1 MTARKHVAVCA
12 RKSTRD
18 PLGPDAET
26 AWPGKLAEP
35 VAVSETSHARGVDL
49 ARVQR
54 IHRAPANADVALLS
68 PERPLAALAQPMGA
82 A

>member
-12 RKSTRD
+12 R
-18 PLGPDAET
+18 
-26 AWPGKLAEP
+26 
-35 VAVSETSHARGVDL
+35 ARGVDL

-54 IHRAPANADVALLS
+54 SHRAPANPDVVLLT